1 MTEGTGFI
9 TVYRSADANAKEDA
23 EAVYDLLSS
32 ADMNAVLLDEH
43 APGVF
48 SGTYEV
54 RVPPERAA
62 EAEKLIE
69 ARIATGEQP
78 VDTSHELDLET
89 IFSAE
94 GTTAEMEAL
103 GVKSI
108 LEANMIP
115 TVLIGNSTLPVLR
128 FEVRVAREYADAAN
142 RTLAEAR
149 AAGPEAAEEAQREAE
164 DTVLGGS
171 GI

>member
-1 MTEGTGFI
+1 MIEGTGFT
-9 TVYRSADANAKEDA
+9 TVYRSADASAKEDA

-32 ADMNAVLLDEH
+32 AGMNAVLLDEN

-54 RVPPERAA
+54 RVPHERAT
-62 EAEKLIE
+62 EAEQI
-69 ARIATGEQP
+69 IASRVPAAEQV

-108 LEANMIP
+108 LEANLIP

-142 RTLAEAR
+142 RTIAEAR

-164 DTVLGGS
+164 DTALDGS